1 MGTPVRAI
9 SAHRESENVM
19 EDSRNETKAE
29 VLQRLARVE
38 GQVRGVT
45 RLVEENRD
53 APDIIARLGRAR
65 AALGNAE
72 DLIVRSCLVECVEQI
87 LGGDAGRRD
96 QATIEF
102 LDILRRARS

>member
-1 MGTPVRAI
+1 
-9 SAHRESENVM
+9 M
-19 EDSRNETKAE
+19 EDLRDETKAE

-53 APDIIARLGRAR
+53 APDIIVRLGRAR

-72 DLIVRSCLVECVEQI
+72 DLIVRSSLFECVEQI

-102 LDILRRARS
+102 FDILRRARS